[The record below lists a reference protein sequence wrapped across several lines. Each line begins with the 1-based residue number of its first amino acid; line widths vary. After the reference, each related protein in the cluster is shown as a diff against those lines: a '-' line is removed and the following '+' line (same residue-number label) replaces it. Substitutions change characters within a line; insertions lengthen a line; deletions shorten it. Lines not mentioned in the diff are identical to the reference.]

1 MAVGGQAE
9 CDGHSSWNSIFPLR
23 EATRRRGGRKGNGSV
38 ADEARDGLL
47 GKLGPGIASQQETGH
62 LCPSKSVCA
71 LFPCAGQHHGV
82 VGEKGDGQDHSFS
95 KY

>member
-1 MAVGGQAE
+1 MAGGGQAE

-23 EATRRRGGRKGNGSV
+23 EATCRRGGRKENRSV

-62 LCPSKSVCA
+62 LCLSVC
-71 LFPCAGQHHGV
+71 LSV
-82 VGEKGDGQDHSFS
+82 RFS
-95 KY
+95 PVLANTMA